1 MNWYRQVKTLYTTT
15 LTIFFF
21 IMWAFIE
28 KIIFQNNIKYSLIII
43 TLISVFLMQYLIYK
57 KVNKYLS
64 VAIPLII
71 SVLILHFILKDSLII
86 VNLIFVAATMIYSL
100 TIENDNITYYQCK
113 RILTNGLYLIVPIGV
128 IGVIFR
134 SDLIMYLFRAYMFY
148 LILMIITF
156 RESLRYMYNIR
167 NKSSIYVNL
176 GIVLG
181 IVALCQDYA
190 FKAFNKFMTWILG
203 IVSFVIDAILTLMI
217 KIFEKPMQFIVD
229 SLKEIMMKN
238 QHLEEMLDRL
248 GNESKVREFIYEETT
263 FKYPIWIKIVL
274 LIIVLYLLYKIVSQ
288 IAIGVKVNESY
299 VECVESINE
308 KSQEKKPSYISKFI
322 KKIFRKKGDVREEIL
337 YNYKNFEEITEK
349 ADIYKTYMTAT
360 QLKNV
365 TKVKI
370 DNVDGL
376 NDMTNIYNKAK
387 FSTQELSEEDL
398 QQVKNSYENIKKQI

>member
-1 MNWYRQVKTLYTTT
+1 
-15 LTIFFF
+15 
-21 IMWAFIE
+21 
-28 KIIFQNNIKYSLIII
+28 
-43 TLISVFLMQYLIYK
+43 
-57 KVNKYLS
+57 
-64 VAIPLII
+64 
-71 SVLILHFILKDSLII
+71 
-86 VNLIFVAATMIYSL
+86 MIYSL

-113 RILTNGLYLIVPIGV
+113 RTLTNGLYLIVPIGV
-128 IGVIFR
+128 IGIVFR

-190 FKAFNKFMTWILG
+190 FNLFNKAITWIFGG
-203 IVSFVIDAILTLMI
+203 ISFVVERILTLI
-217 KIFEKPMQFIVD
+217 VKILEKPIEFIVEN
-229 SLKEIMMKN
+229 LKKIMMKN
-238 QHLEEMLDRL
+238 KHLEEMLDKL
-248 GNESKVREFIYEETT
+248 ENTNKAKEFIYEESTL
-263 FKYPIWIKIVL
+263 KYPIWIKIVL
-274 LIIVLYLLYKIVSQ
+274 LIIVLYLLYKIVSR
-288 IAIGVKVNESY
+288 IAIGVKVNENY

-322 KKIFRKKGDVREEIL
+322 KKIFRKKGDIREEIL

-370 DNVDGL
+370 DNVEDL

-387 FSTQELSEEDL
+387 FSTQELSEENL
-398 QQVKNSYENIKKQI
+398 QQVKSGYENVKKQI

>member
-1 MNWYRQVKTLYTTT
+1 
-15 LTIFFF
+15 
-21 IMWAFIE
+21 
-28 KIIFQNNIKYSLIII
+28 
-43 TLISVFLMQYLIYK
+43 
-57 KVNKYLS
+57 
-64 VAIPLII
+64 
-71 SVLILHFILKDSLII
+71 
-86 VNLIFVAATMIYSL
+86 
-100 TIENDNITYYQCK
+100 
-113 RILTNGLYLIVPIGV
+113 
-128 IGVIFR
+128 
-134 SDLIMYLFRAYMFY
+134 
-148 LILMIITF
+148 MIITF

-167 NKSSIYVNL
+167 NKSSIYVNF

-190 FKAFNKFMTWILG
+190 FDAFNKVITWIFGG
-203 IVSFVIDAILTLMI
+203 ISFVAELILTLMV

-229 SLKEIMMKN
+229 SLKKAMMKN
-238 QHLEEMLDRL
+238 QHLQEMLDRL

-274 LIIVLYLLYKIVSQ
+274 LIIVLYLLYKIVSK
-288 IAIGVKVNESY
+288 IAIGVKVNENY

-308 KSQEKKPSYISKFI
+308 RSQEKKPSYISKFI
-322 KKIFRKKGDVREEIL
+322 KKIFRKKGDIREEIL
-337 YNYKNFEEITEK
+337 YNYKNFEEIMEK

>member
-43 TLISVFLMQYLIYK
+43 TFISVFLMQYLIYK
-57 KVNKYLS
+57 RVNKYLS

-71 SVLILHFILKDSLII
+71 SILILHFILKDSLII
-86 VNLIFVAATMIYSL
+86 VNLIFVVATMIFNL
-100 TIENDNITYYQCK
+100 TLENDTINYYQCK
-113 RILTNGLYLIVPIGV
+113 RTLTNGLYLIVPIGI
-128 IGVIFR
+128 IGIMFR
-134 SDLIMYLFRAYMFY
+134 SDLIIYLFRAYMFY

-176 GIVLG
+176 GIILG
-181 IVALCQDYA
+181 IIALCQEYI
-190 FKAFNKFMTWILG
+190 FSAFNKIIIWIFG
-203 IVSFVIDAILTLMI
+203 VISFAADLILTLI
-217 KIFEKPMQFIVD
+217 VKIFEKPMQFIVD
-229 SLKEIMMKN
+229 SLKKIMMKN

-248 GNESKVREFIYEETT
+248 GDKSEVREFIYEESVL
-263 FKYPIWIKIVL
+263 KYPIWIKIVL
-274 LIIVLYLLYKIVSQ
+274 LIIVLYFLYKI
-288 IAIGVKVNESY
+288 ICKIRINVKVNENY
-299 VECVESINE
+299 VECIESINE

-322 KKIFRKKGDVREEIL
+322 KKILRKKGDIREEIL
-337 YNYKNFEEITEK
+337 YNYKNFEEITKK

-376 NDMTNIYNKAK
+376 DDTTNIYNKAK
-387 FSTQELSEEDL
+387 FSTQELSEENL

>member
-43 TLISVFLMQYLIYK
+43 TFISVFLMQYLIYK
-57 KVNKYLS
+57 RVNKYLS

-71 SVLILHFILKDSLII
+71 SILILHFILKDSLII
-86 VNLIFVAATMIYSL
+86 VNLIFVVATMIFNL
-100 TIENDNITYYQCK
+100 TLENDTINYYQCK
-113 RILTNGLYLIVPIGV
+113 RTLTNGLYLIVPIGI
-128 IGVIFR
+128 IGIMFR
-134 SDLIMYLFRAYMFY
+134 SDLIIYLFRAYMFY

-176 GIVLG
+176 GIILG
-181 IVALCQDYA
+181 IIALCQEYI
-190 FKAFNKFMTWILG
+190 FSAFNKIIIWIFG
-203 IVSFVIDAILTLMI
+203 VISFAADLILTLI
-217 KIFEKPMQFIVD
+217 VKIFEKPMQFIVD
-229 SLKEIMMKN
+229 SLKKIMMKN

-248 GNESKVREFIYEETT
+248 GNKSEVREFIYEESVL
-263 FKYPIWIKIVL
+263 KYPIWIKIAL
-274 LIIVLYLLYKIVSQ
+274 LIIVLYFLYKI
-288 IAIGVKVNESY
+288 ICKIRINVKVNENY
-299 VECVESINE
+299 VECIESINE

-322 KKIFRKKGDVREEIL
+322 KKILRKKGDIREEIL
-337 YNYKNFEEITEK
+337 YNYKNFEEITKK
-349 ADIYKTYMTAT
+349 ADIYKTYMTAA

-376 NDMTNIYNKAK
+376 DDMTNIYNKAK
-387 FSTQELSEEDL
+387 FSTQELSEENL

>member
-1 MNWYRQVKTLYTTT
+1 MSWYRQVKTLYTTT

-57 KVNKYLS
+57 RVNKYLS
-64 VAIPLII
+64 LVIPLII
-71 SVLILHFILKDSLII
+71 SILILHFILKDSLII
-86 VNLIFVAATMIYSL
+86 VNLIFVVATMIFNL
-100 TIENDNITYYQCK
+100 TIENDTVNYYQYK
-113 RILTNGLYLIVPIGV
+113 RTLTNGLYLIIPIGI
-128 IGVIFR
+128 IGIMFR
-134 SDLIMYLFRAYMFY
+134 SELIIYLFRAYMFY
-148 LILMIITF
+148 LILTIITF

-181 IVALCQDYA
+181 IIALCQEYA
-190 FKAFNKFMTWILG
+190 FNAFNKIIIWIFGL
-203 IVSFVIDAILTLMI
+203 ISFVGDLILTVI
-217 KIFEKPMQFIVD
+217 VKILEKPMQFIVD
-229 SLKEIMMKN
+229 SLKKAMMKN
-238 QHLEEMLDRL
+238 QHLEEMLDRI
-248 GNESKVREFIYEETT
+248 GDKSEVREFIYGESTL
-263 FKYPIWIKIVL
+263 KYPIWIKIVL
-274 LIIVLYLLYKIVSQ
+274 LIIVFYLLYKIVSK
-288 IAIGVKVNESY
+288 IAIGVKVNENY
-299 VECVESINE
+299 EECVESINE
-308 KSQEKKPSYISKFI
+308 KSHKKKPSYISKFI
-322 KKIFRKKGDVREEIL
+322 KKIFRKKGDIREEIL

-376 NDMTNIYNKAK
+376 EDMTNIYNKAK
-387 FSTQELSEEDL
+387 FSTQELNEENL

>member
-43 TLISVFLMQYLIYK
+43 TFISVFLMQYLIYK
-57 KVNKYLS
+57 RVNKYLS

-71 SVLILHFILKDSLII
+71 SILILHFILKDSLII
-86 VNLIFVAATMIYSL
+86 VNLIFVVATMIFNL
-100 TIENDNITYYQCK
+100 TLENDTINYYQCK
-113 RILTNGLYLIVPIGV
+113 RTLTNGLYLIVPIGI
-128 IGVIFR
+128 IGIMFR
-134 SDLIMYLFRAYMFY
+134 SDLIIYLFRAYMFY

-176 GIVLG
+176 GIILG
-181 IVALCQDYA
+181 IIALCQEYI
-190 FKAFNKFMTWILG
+190 FSAFNKIIIWIFG
-203 IVSFVIDAILTLMI
+203 VISFAADLILTLI
-217 KIFEKPMQFIVD
+217 VKIFEKPMQFIVD
-229 SLKEIMMKN
+229 SLKKIMMKN

-248 GNESKVREFIYEETT
+248 GNKSEVREFIYEESVL
-263 FKYPIWIKIVL
+263 KYPIWIKIVL
-274 LIIVLYLLYKIVSQ
+274 LIIVLYFLYKI
-288 IAIGVKVNESY
+288 ICKIRINVKVNENY
-299 VECVESINE
+299 VECIESINE

-322 KKIFRKKGDVREEIL
+322 KKILRKKGDIREEIL
-337 YNYKNFEEITEK
+337 YNYKNFEEITKK
-349 ADIYKTYMTAT
+349 ADIYITYMTAT

-376 NDMTNIYNKAK
+376 DDTTNIYNKAK
-387 FSTQELSEEDL
+387 FSTQELSEENL

>member
-43 TLISVFLMQYLIYK
+43 TFISVFLMQYLIYK
-57 KVNKYLS
+57 RVNKYLS

-71 SVLILHFILKDSLII
+71 SILILHFILKDSLII
-86 VNLIFVAATMIYSL
+86 VNLIFVVATMIFNL
-100 TIENDNITYYQCK
+100 TLENDTINYYQCK
-113 RILTNGLYLIVPIGV
+113 RTLTNGLYLIVPIGI
-128 IGVIFR
+128 IGIMFR
-134 SDLIMYLFRAYMFY
+134 SDLIIYLFRAYMFY

-176 GIVLG
+176 GIILG
-181 IVALCQDYA
+181 IIALCQEYI
-190 FKAFNKFMTWILG
+190 FSAFNKIIIWIFG
-203 IVSFVIDAILTLMI
+203 VISFAADLILTLI
-217 KIFEKPMQFIVD
+217 VKIFEKPMQFIVD
-229 SLKEIMMKN
+229 SLKKIMMKN

-248 GNESKVREFIYEETT
+248 GNKSEVREFIYEESVL
-263 FKYPIWIKIVL
+263 KYPIWIKIVL
-274 LIIVLYLLYKIVSQ
+274 LIIVLYFLYKI
-288 IAIGVKVNESY
+288 ICKIRINVKVNENY
-299 VECVESINE
+299 VECIESINE

-322 KKIFRKKGDVREEIL
+322 KKILRKKGDIREEIL
-337 YNYKNFEEITEK
+337 YNYKNFEEITKK

-376 NDMTNIYNKAK
+376 DDTTNIYNKAK
-387 FSTQELSEEDL
+387 FSTQELSEENL